1 MNLEKVKCFVD
12 IVKYNS
18 FTRAAQ
24 ENYITQAAISQQI
37 ASMEAE
43 LGFRL
48 FIRSKRGF
56 TVTDAGKAFYDSS
69 LRLLTL
75 YSRSVSRARCIAENL
90 SGYISLGMWPG
101 LNPVP
106 FYQVIQ
112 GMFQEFPNM
121 QITVWPDT
129 PTDLRHKYTVGKLA
143 LAVALPYDFINN
155 VSADTVI
162 DPLITCGYRLYV
174 SCSHPLAKSD
184 VVDISELQGEKF
196 VVLGEDGLG
205 FQTYNLMVVEQMQ
218 NHHHLTPAFVVP
230 NFATQQALVAA
241 GQAVM
246 LLPECCSPMT
256 SASFKAI
263 RLTGYP
269 ETCTFSA
276 IWRTTSASPALL
288 ACATRLK
295 EYFSQLPPDGYP
307 STKAPRTV

>member
-101 LNPVP
+101 LDPTH

-121 QITVWPDT
+121 QLTVWPDN

-143 LAVALPYDFINN
+143 MAVVLPYDFANTIG
-155 VSADTVI
+155 ADSVI
-162 DPLITCGYRLYV
+162 EPLITCGYRLYV
-174 SCSHPLAKSD
+174 ARSHPLAEFDSVD
-184 VVDISELQGEKF
+184 VSELQQEKF

-218 NHHHLTPAFVVP
+218 NHHNLTPAFVVP
-230 NFATQQALVAA
+230 NFATQQTLVAA

-246 LLPECCSPMT
+246 LLPECCMPMT
-256 SASFKAI
+256 SAPFKAI

-276 IWRTTSASPALL
+276 IWRTSSASPALL
-288 ACATRLK
+288 AYAAQLK
-295 EYFSQLPPDGYP
+295 EYFRRLPLEACISPP
-307 STKAPRTV
+307 T